1 MQFKNFVDN
10 NESQILKIK
19 KLTGKLLIFFFI
31 GKFLLTLW
39 IFGDTCIATYIC
51 IYVYMYMFLLMIN
64 KVVSINFPWTFFP
77 YIQYPPVICSL
88 HLLKV
93 LLATAYFED
102 ISALLT

>member
-1 MQFKNFVDN
+1 
-10 NESQILKIK
+10 
-19 KLTGKLLIFFFI
+19 
-31 GKFLLTLW
+31 
-39 IFGDTCIATYIC
+39 
-51 IYVYMYMFLLMIN
+51 MYMILLMIN

-77 YIQYPPVICSL
+77 YIQYLPVICSL